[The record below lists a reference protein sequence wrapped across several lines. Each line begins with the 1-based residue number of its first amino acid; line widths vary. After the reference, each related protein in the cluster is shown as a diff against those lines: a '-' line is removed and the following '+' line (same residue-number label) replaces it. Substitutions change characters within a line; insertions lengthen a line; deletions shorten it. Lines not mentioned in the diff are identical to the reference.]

1 MRKLLLS
8 ILIFS
13 AACSQKE
20 VESIETAPNST
31 PTTEAN
37 NLSETVQLM
46 DGFKVKFLNKEVLN
60 DSISLFNSVEI
71 MKGESIVWEMHDS
84 LQFEKTNVSF
94 PKLLS
99 LNPEEKVVFLEVCDR
114 PKQNKVL
121 ILKLNGTK
129 MLTWQVGPL
138 FVGQPKNLDNDPQ
151 VEWAGMQEEPEIW
164 EEKKQIRFPYDPML
178 YFQVDASGVRIDST
192 LTVERN
198 KAIYG
203 DFFGYQYSTKR
214 SFPETVGQK
223 MSDEW
228 DRLVSN

>member
-1 MRKLLLS
+1 MRKVLLS
-8 ILIFS
+8 ILLIS
-13 AACSQKE
+13 AACSEKE
-20 VESIETAPNST
+20 VESIES
-31 PTTEAN
+31 PTTEAPSVVESQ
-37 NLSETVQLM
+37 SETVQLL
-46 DGFKVKFLNKEVLN
+46 DGYQVKFLNKEALN

-71 MKGESIVWEMHDS
+71 LKGGTIVWEMHDS
-84 LQFEKTNVSF
+84 LQFEKTNPSF

-114 PKQNKVL
+114 PRQNKVL

-138 FVGQPKNLDNDPQ
+138 FVGQPKNMDNDPQ

-178 YFQVDASGVRIDST
+178 YFQVDANGVKIDSA

-198 KAIYG
+198 NAIYG
-203 DFFGYQYSTKR
+203 DFFGFQYSTKR
-214 SFPETVGQK
+214 SFPESTGQK

-228 DRLVSN
+228 DRLVGN